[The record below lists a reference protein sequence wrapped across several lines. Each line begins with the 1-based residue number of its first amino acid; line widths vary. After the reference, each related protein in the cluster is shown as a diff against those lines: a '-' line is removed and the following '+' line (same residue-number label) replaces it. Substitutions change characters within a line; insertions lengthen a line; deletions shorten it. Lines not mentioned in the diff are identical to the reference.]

1 MDSNMFLPVVE
12 SFVSINGEGARSGQL
27 ALFIRFKGCNLNCS
41 YCDTV
46 WANRQ
51 DAEFQNKSIGDLCSM
66 VIDSGVKNVTLT
78 GGEPLL
84 QNNINNLINGLLEN
98 TSCDIEIETN
108 GSISIKPWKNH
119 SSRLSFTLDYKLPGS
134 TMEKYMVL
142 DNYDYIMGNDTV
154 KFVCMDE
161 CDLHTA
167 KRIIDEYKLSTRCS
181 VYLSPVFGKMDPK
194 NMVEFMKSNKMNDVK
209 LQLQMHK
216 FIWVPDMRGV

>member
-12 SFVSINGEGARSGQL
+12 SFVSINGEGAKSGQL

-51 DAEFQNKSIGDLCSM
+51 DAEVQNKSIGDLCSM

>member
-1 MDSNMFLPVVE
+1 
-12 SFVSINGEGARSGQL
+12 
-27 ALFIRFKGCNLNCS
+27 
-41 YCDTV
+41 
-46 WANRQ
+46 
-51 DAEFQNKSIGDLCSM
+51 
-66 VIDSGVKNVTLT
+66 
-78 GGEPLL
+78 
-84 QNNINNLINGLLEN
+84 
-98 TSCDIEIETN
+98 
-108 GSISIKPWKNH
+108 
-119 SSRLSFTLDYKLPGS
+119 
-134 TMEKYMVL
+134 
-142 DNYDYIMGNDTV
+142 MGNDTV